1 MKSIYQLYIE
11 LQDLEPAVWRR
22 IQVPAEMELA
32 DLHKV
37 LQVVMGWT
45 NSHLHQFIKTN
56 VFYSP
61 RTEGDEEFWD
71 EAMNK
76 DYTGVT
82 IGDLLKEKQDMI
94 DYEYDYGDSWIH
106 TVLLE
111 DILEKDVYPMYP
123 LCLGGERHCPPEDC
137 GGVWGY
143 VDILNVLKN
152 IKHPEYKHYKAWL
165 GNKFNP
171 DKFELDDI
179 NKSLRLPDYGLP
191 KWEDFD

>member
-111 DILEKDVYPMYP
+111 DILEADDNFNS

-137 GGVWGY
+137 GGAWGY

-152 IKHPEYKHYKAWL
+152 TKHPEYKHYKAWL
-165 GNKFNP
+165 GDNFNP
-171 DKFELDDI
+171 DRFELNDI
-179 NKSLRLPDYGLP
+179 NKALRLPDYGLP
-191 KWEDFD
+191 KWEDFE